1 MMGPPHPPVKQFP
14 ILDPACHLSE
24 QIDTRSIPA
33 ACNISP
39 VDMEFNS
46 LRSNPKYLYWL
57 DVLGLPSAVR
67 TQDLRN

>member
-1 MMGPPHPPVKQFP
+1 MQY
-14 ILDPACHLSE
+14 LA
-24 QIDTRSIPA
+24 
-33 ACNISP
+33 

-57 DVLGLPSAVR
+57 DVLGLPAAAR